1 MAMSA
6 RRVEPAPSFAAQF
19 GDNRRQ
25 LPGAAFRPL
34 ADLRSA
40 SFDRFEALGIPS
52 PRQEAWKYTNVTR
65 LAKLDMALAP
75 SAQAGVGEVLAV
87 AAGGPGARRLIFVD
101 GHFVPALSHFENL
114 PAGVRV
120 ASLAAMLESD
130 PERVIAT
137 LAGSDD
143 GAAFTALNAAFAGSG
158 AWIELDD
165 GAVLREP
172 LQLIFLAHGQER
184 PVMSHPRLVVRL
196 GRGARLRLIE
206 TYATTGE
213 RQTLT
218 NVVSQIDLAPDA
230 VLEHDRSQIVGP
242 GATLLGKAFISL
254 ADRSRLEQST
264 ATLGGR
270 LVRNE
275 HMVSL
280 NGSKVECRLN
290 GLFMPHGQEHVDSQV
305 RIDHL
310 APDSHSDQFYK
321 GVISGRAHA
330 VFAGKIFVHQ
340 PAQKTNAYQK
350 NDNLLLSDDAE
361 IDTKPE
367 LEIYADDV
375 KCSHGATCGD
385 LDPQALFYLR
395 SRGLPAA
402 TAASLLTYS
411 FVGEVIERFADATVK
426 AAIRKAVLGRLP
438 GGAALEVEP

>member
-1 MAMSA
+1 MTTS
-6 RRVEPAPSFAAQF
+6 RVEPAPCFAAQF
-19 GDNRRQ
+19 GDMRSR
-25 LPGAAFRPL
+25 LPGAAYRPL

-40 SFDRFEALGIPS
+40 NFDRFAALGFPTT
-52 PRQEAWKYTNVTR
+52 RQEAWKYTNITR
-65 LAKLDMALAP
+65 LANVEMALAP
-75 SAQAGVGEVLAV
+75 RADVGVGEVMAV
-87 AAGGPGARRLIFVD
+87 AAGGPRARRMIFVD

-120 ASLAAMLESD
+120 ASLASMLESEPD
-130 PERVIAT
+130 RVMAT
-137 LAGSDD
+137 LGGLDD
-143 GAAFTALNAAFAGSG
+143 GAAFTALNAAFAGAG

-165 GAVLREP
+165 GAALDEP
-172 LQLIFLAHGQER
+172 LQLIFLGHGLEQ
-184 PVMSHPRLVVRL
+184 PVMSHPRLVVQL
-196 GRGARLRLIE
+196 GRNARLRLIE
-206 TYATTGE
+206 THASTGD

-218 NVVSQIDLAPDA
+218 NLVSQIDLGSDA
-230 VLEHDRSQIVGP
+230 VLEHDRSQIVAT
-242 GATLLGKAFISL
+242 GATLLGKAFVTQ

-270 LVRNE
+270 VVRNE
-275 HMVSL
+275 HMVEIE
-280 NGSKVECRLN
+280 GSRVECRLN
-290 GLFMPHGQEHVDSQV
+290 GLFMPHEREHVDNQI
-305 RIDHL
+305 RIDHK

-321 GVISGRAHA
+321 GVIAGRAHA

-411 FVGEVIERFADATVK
+411 FAGEVIERFADPTVK
-426 AAIRKAVLGRLP
+426 TAIRKAVLDRLP
-438 GGAALEVEP
+438 GGTALEVSP